1 MVGRCGHPGRP
12 WTVAVEC
19 GESVVDRGVGCVVKL
34 GMIIDYAG
42 GFAETVE
49 LIQEYERNGLQ
60 LVAIPEAYSFDAVS
74 QLGFI
79 AAKTENVEL
88 MSAILQVYTRTPSL
102 TAMTA
107 AGLDFVSGGRFI
119 LGLGVSG
126 PQVIEGFHGVKYDAQ
141 LGRTREVIE
150 ICRQVWTREPLEFRG
165 KQYTIPLTK
174 DDGGSGLGK
183 PLKIINKPVRS
194 RIPISIAAL
203 GPKSVT
209 QVAELAE
216 GWQPLFFHPGK
227 ARDVWGASLDE
238 GFAKRDPALGELDIQ
253 LQIAF
258 FIGEP
263 TPDVIAAVRN
273 QLALYVGGMGARD
286 KNFYNQLAC
295 SYGYETE
302 AKEIQDLYLS
312 GRKAEAAAAVPDDLV
327 DAITLIGD
335 EDAIRRQVQALWD
348 GGVRTLLLN
357 PLAAEA
363 DDRVRQLSRLSEI
376 VDELGL
382 RKTAG

>member
-1 MVGRCGHPGRP
+1 
-12 WTVAVEC
+12 
-19 GESVVDRGVGCVVKL
+19 
-34 GMIIDYAG
+34 MIIDYAG

>member
-1 MVGRCGHPGRP
+1 M
-12 WTVAVEC
+12 
-19 GESVVDRGVGCVVKL
+19 KL

-49 LIQEYERNGLQ
+49 LVQEYERNGLE
-60 LVAIPEAYSFDAVS
+60 LVAMPEAYSFDAVS
-74 QLGFI
+74 QLGYL
-79 AAKTENVEL
+79 AAKTEKIEL
-88 MSAILQVYTRTPSL
+88 MSAILQLYTRTPSL

-107 AGLDFVSGGRFI
+107 AGLDFVSDGRFI

-150 ICRQVWTREPLEFRG
+150 ICRQVWKREPVEYRG
-165 KQYTIPLTK
+165 KHYTIPLTK
-174 DDGGSGLGK
+174 EDGGSGLGK
-183 PLKIINKPVRS
+183 PLKIINRPVRDS
-194 RIPISIAAL
+194 IPISIAAL
-203 GPKSVT
+203 GPKSVA
-209 QVAELAE
+209 QVAELAN

-258 FIGEP
+258 HLGEP
-263 TPDVIAAVRN
+263 SPEELAAVRK
-273 QLALYVGGMGARD
+273 QLALYVGGMGARE

-295 SYGYETE
+295 SYGYEAE

-312 GRKAEAAAAVPDDLV
+312 GQKAEAAAAVPDDLV
-327 DAITLIGD
+327 NAITLIGD
-335 EDAIRRQVQALWD
+335 EDAVRRQLRALWD

-357 PLAAEA
+357 PLASDTGE
-363 DDRVRQLSRLSEI
+363 RVKQVRRLSELTA
-376 VDELGL
+376 ELKASL
-382 RKTAG
+382 

>member
-1 MVGRCGHPGRP
+1 M
-12 WTVAVEC
+12 
-19 GESVVDRGVGCVVKL
+19 KL

-49 LIQEYERNGLQ
+49 LIQEYERNGLE

-74 QLGFI
+74 QLGYI
-79 AAKTENVEL
+79 AAKTEKIEL
-88 MSAILQVYTRTPSL
+88 MSAILQLYTRTPSL

-150 ICRQVWTREPLEFRG
+150 ICRQVWKREPVEFRG
-165 KQYTIPLTK
+165 NHYTIPLTK
-174 DDGGSGLGK
+174 EDGGSGLGK
-183 PLKIINKPVRS
+183 PLKIINHPVRDQ
-194 RIPISIAAL
+194 IPISIAAL
-203 GPKSVT
+203 GPKSVA
-209 QVAELAE
+209 QVAELAN

-227 ARDVWGASLDE
+227 ARDVWGESLDE
-238 GFAKRDPALGELDIQ
+238 GFSKRDPGLGELDVQ

-258 FIGEP
+258 HLGEP
-263 TPDVIAAVRN
+263 GPEQIAAVRN

-295 SYGYETE
+295 KYGYEAE
-302 AKEIQDLYLS
+302 AKEIQDLYLD
-312 GRKAEAAAAVPDDLV
+312 GRKQEAAAAVPDDLV
-327 DAITLIGD
+327 DSITLIGD
-335 EDAIRRQVQALWD
+335 DGAIRAKLRALWD
-348 GGVRTLLLN
+348 SGIRTLLLN
-357 PLAAEA
+357 PLASSPDE
-363 DDRVRQLSRLSEI
+363 RVRQVRRLSELAS
-376 VDELGL
+376 ELKAEL
-382 RKTAG
+382 

>member
-1 MVGRCGHPGRP
+1 M
-12 WTVAVEC
+12 
-19 GESVVDRGVGCVVKL
+19 KL

-49 LIQEYERNGLQ
+49 LIQEYERNGLE

-74 QLGFI
+74 QLGYI
-79 AAKTENVEL
+79 AAKTEKIEL
-88 MSAILQVYTRTPSL
+88 MSAILQLYTRTPSL

-107 AGLDFVSGGRFI
+107 AGIDFVSGGRFI

-126 PQVIEGFHGVKYDAQ
+126 PQVIEGFHGVKYDQQ

-150 ICRQVWTREPLEFRG
+150 ICRQVWKREPVEFRG
-165 KQYTIPLTK
+165 NHYKIPLTK
-174 DDGGSGLGK
+174 EDGGSGLGK
-183 PLKIINKPVRS
+183 PLKIINHPLRNE
-194 RIPISIAAL
+194 IPISIAAL
-203 GPKSVT
+203 GPKSVA
-209 QVAELAE
+209 QVAELAN

-227 ARDVWGASLDE
+227 MRDVWGESLDE
-238 GFAKRDPALGELDIQ
+238 GLSKRDPALGELDVQ
-253 LQIAF
+253 LQIQF
-258 FIGEP
+258 LLGEP
-263 TPDVIAAVRN
+263 SPEQQAVVRN

-295 SYGYETE
+295 KYGYETE

-312 GRKAEAAAAVPDDLV
+312 GQKAEAAAAVPEELV

-335 EDAIRRQVQALWD
+335 EDAIRRQLRALWD

-357 PLAAEA
+357 PLATSA
-363 DDRVRQLSRLSEI
+363 DDRVSQVRRLSELAA
-376 VDELGL
+376 ELKAEQS
-382 RKTAG
+382 R

>member
-1 MVGRCGHPGRP
+1 M
-12 WTVAVEC
+12 
-19 GESVVDRGVGCVVKL
+19 KL

-49 LIQEYERNGLQ
+49 LIQEYERNGLE

-74 QLGFI
+74 QLGYI
-79 AAKTENVEL
+79 AAKTEKIEL
-88 MSAILQVYTRTPSL
+88 MSAILQLYTRTPSL

-126 PQVIEGFHGVKYDAQ
+126 PQVIEGFHGVKYDQQ

-150 ICRQVWTREPLEFRG
+150 ICRQVWKREPVEYRG
-165 KQYTIPLTK
+165 RNYKIPLTK

-183 PLKIINKPVRS
+183 PLKIINRPVRS
-194 RIPISIAAL
+194 EIPISIAAL
-203 GPKSVT
+203 GPKSVA
-209 QVAELAE
+209 QVAELAN

-227 ARDVWGASLDE
+227 ARGVWGESLEE
-238 GFAKRDPALGELDIQ
+238 GFSKRDPALGELDVQ

-258 FIGEP
+258 HLGEP
-263 TPDVIAAVRN
+263 GPEQIAAVRN

-295 SYGYETE
+295 KYGYETE

-312 GRKAEAAAAVPDDLV
+312 GKKQEAAAAVPDDLV
-327 DAITLIGD
+327 NAITLVGD
-335 EDAIRRQVQALWD
+335 EDTIRTQLRALWD
-348 GGVRTLLLN
+348 AGVRTLLLN
-357 PLAAEA
+357 PLAASPE
-363 DDRVRQLSRLSEI
+363 DRVSQLRRLSELTS
-376 VDELGL
+376 EL
-382 RKTAG
+382 KAEF